1 MVILYCLKIKLPL
14 SYRVLSGLQ
23 GISLLIYSSNI
34 YFDNE
39 DFYMLRTFNLLSGPY
54 NLTYRLESLSN
65 THAIQTYILLCVFV
79 FLLLVLYY
87 PSNTFY
93 KQF

>member
-1 MVILYCLKIKLPL
+1 LIVLYCLKIKLPL

-23 GISLLIYSSNI
+23 GISLLIYSPNI
-34 YFDNE
+34 IINDD
-39 DFYMLRTFNLLSGPY
+39 DFFMLKTFNLLSGPY
-54 NLTYRLESLSN
+54 NLTYRLDSLSN
-65 THAIQTYILLCVFV
+65 AHAFQTYILLGLFI

-93 KQF
+93 K